1 MNEKQQNQI
10 IVQNTV
16 MVVVEKYRSKWQ
28 TVGEFKNKVDSF
40 VWNLKKI
47 EDYNV
52 VLQIDLAPIKERR
65 NRSKRELIDEVFPIT
80 SVLGVYAHD
89 MGDSKLKKVVNR
101 KFSALEKLNYN
112 MLASYCIKVLKSSG
126 KLLDQSTDKS
136 KKLPKHLIMDY
147 GLTVKH
153 LDSLQAAID
162 DYISANKEFSETRLS
177 KRKSKI
183 KLKRHIRENNMLLK
197 KSIDRMMHMFR
208 DTQRPFYNAYIKARI
223 PVDVDETAYKKPAT
237 TPKKPPVVKKP
248 QTNKGSGT
256 EQT

>member
-1 MNEKQQNQI
+1 MKEKQKKQVA
-10 IVQNTV
+10 VQNAV
-16 MVVVEKYRSKWQ
+16 MAVVEKNRTKWQ
-28 TVGEFKNKVDSF
+28 TVGEFKNKINSF
-40 VWNLKKI
+40 VWNLQKI
-47 EDYNV
+47 EDYKA
-52 VLQIDLAPIKERR
+52 VLQIDLAPLKERR
-65 NRSKRELIDEVFPIT
+65 SRSKLELIDQVFPIT

-89 MGDSKLKKVVNR
+89 MGDSKLEKVVNK
-101 KFSALEKLNYN
+101 KFSALEKLKYDL
-112 MLASYCIKVLKSSG
+112 LASYCIKVLKTSE
-126 KLLDQSTDKS
+126 KLLDQSKDQVKKS
-136 KKLPKHLIMDY
+136 PKHIITDY

-153 LDSLQAAID
+153 LDSLQAVLD
-162 DYISANKEFSETRLS
+162 DYIRANKEFSETRLS

-183 KLKRHIRENNMLLK
+183 KLKRHIRENKILLK

-223 PVDVDETAYKKPAT
+223 PVDVDETAYKKPST